1 MDGSAR
7 GPFRLA
13 ALRQAIAGRVI
24 SFAGAWI
31 VTVAAG
37 WVILDLTHS
46 ATAVGV
52 LTACSRGPAIV
63 LLTYGGTVAGRFERR
78 RLLAVPTRFLI
89 AKRGISTADALSG
102 PIVLASASLLLLPVS
117 PNLTVAAVTMGLGGI
132 GGDVVNILRLI
143 GIQPAD
149 PHLSGLTR
157 GLFFAARLGGVTLSG
172 VIVGG
177 LFDVLGTGAG
187 LTICAVLVAL
197 VGLWTIRARRLGNR
211 PLDVA

>member
-1 MDGSAR
+1 MDGSAW

-13 ALRQAIAGRVI
+13 AFRHAIAGRVI

-46 ATAVGV
+46 ATTVGV

-63 LLTYGGTVAGRFERR
+63 LSTYGGTVAGRFRRR

-89 AKRGISTADALSG
+89 AKRSISTADALSG
-102 PIVLASASLLLLPVS
+102 PIVLAAASLLLLPIS

-132 GGDVVNILRLI
+132 GWDVFYILRLA
-143 GIQPAD
+143 GVQSAD
-149 PHLSGLTR
+149 TQMSGLTK
-157 GLFFAARLGGVTLSG
+157 GLFLAATLGGVILGG
-172 VIVGG
+172 VVVGG
-177 LFDVLGTGAG
+177 LFDVIGTGAG
-187 LTICAVLVAL
+187 LTICAVLVAI
-197 VGLWTIRARRLGNR
+197 VGLLTIRARRLGHTPR
-211 PLDVA
+211 DVA